1 MSTQVPSLAQALSLL
16 PDFRQPKGK
25 RYDLLPILLL
35 CCIAMMCGCTS
46 QTAISDWGRNY
57 CRHWLYRLGFKRSS
71 APSQSTIHR
80 IFKGIDV
87 LKLESL
93 LSDWCQMVFRLIG
106 LSTPEQLQAA
116 GIDGKLLCGSSK
128 QKASQPH
135 LLAGLSHKLGLVLG
149 QVAVS
154 EKSNEITAFF
164 DLIEML
170 VLEGLVITGDAMFT
184 QRHIAEEIISKR
196 GDYLLSVK
204 ANQPSLLEDIK
215 QAFTDQWWMRDT
227 LTESKM
233 TDAYGGRIEERTLK
247 ASTAMEG
254 YSDWPGLRRVLK
266 MERKITTK
274 RTGIVRQEE
283 AYAITSLD
291 ESRASAEEL
300 LKLWREHWHI
310 ENKLHYVRDVT
321 YKEDKSQVRKGKIPE
336 VMAALRN
343 AAITLMRVEGAT
355 NIAAACRRYAA
366 QPGLAMAA
374 LGLDLRE

>member
-1 MSTQVPSLAQALSLL
+1 MCTEVPSLAQALSLL
-16 PDFRQPKGK
+16 PDFRQAKGK

-46 QTAISDWGRNY
+46 QAAISDWGRNY
-57 CRHWLYRLGFKRSS
+57 SHHWLWRLGFKHSS
-71 APSQSTIHR
+71 TPSQPTLHR

-87 LKLESL
+87 LKLEYL
-93 LSDWCQMVFRLIG
+93 LSHWCQQVFRFIG
-106 LSTPEQLQAA
+106 LSTPDQLQAA

-154 EKSNEITAFF
+154 EKSNEITACF
-164 DLIEML
+164 DLIETL

-184 QRHIAEEIISKR
+184 QRHIAEKIISKQ

-215 QAFTDQWWMRDT
+215 QAFTDQWWMTDT

-247 ASTAMEG
+247 VSTAMAG
-254 YSDWPGLRRVLK
+254 YSDWPGLRRVMK

-274 RTGIVRQEE
+274 RTGVERQEE

-291 ESRASAEEL
+291 ERRASAEQL
-300 LKLWREHWHI
+300 VRLWREHWHI

-366 QPGLAMAA
+366 QPGLAMTA